1 MLSALETSM
10 RILLVEDEIEVA
22 HSISRKLGGSNFA
35 ADHVSSISEA
45 RAALNGIPYALVVLD
60 RRLPDGDAISFIP
73 EMRRLQPGV
82 RVLMLSAYN
91 ETDEVVAG
99 LEAGADDYLVKPFKF
114 PELMARIRAGLRR
127 PGGDSSPPI
136 IIGSLAF
143 SPQIRDV
150 SIHGKSVVLHRREL
164 MLLEALMRRAERMVS
179 RQTLM
184 EEIYGFNEDANPKIL
199 NLLVLRLRR
208 RLEELDAG
216 VKIHAARGI
225 GYMIAKARA

>member
-1 MLSALETSM
+1 MLA
-10 RILLVEDEIEVA
+10 
-22 HSISRKLGGSNFA
+22 
-35 ADHVSSISEA
+35 
-45 RAALNGIPYALVVLD
+45 
-60 RRLPDGDAISFIP
+60 
-73 EMRRLQPGV
+73 
-82 RVLMLSAYN
+82 
-91 ETDEVVAG
+91 
-99 LEAGADDYLVKPFKF
+99 
-114 PELMARIRAGLRR
+114 
-127 PGGDSSPPI
+127 
-136 IIGSLAF
+136 
-143 SPQIRDV
+143 
-150 SIHGKSVVLHRREL
+150 